1 MYDRQIPDRAE
12 DIFEWLNEN
21 SDIIN
26 QFVIID
32 DDISH
37 YKFSAIEIV
46 EKSPLFNHLVI
57 PNSDFGLSEE
67 DVLNAISIL
76 RGERICG
83 CIQVLHWPRL

>member
-1 MYDRQIPDRAE
+1 M
-12 DIFEWLNEN
+12 FEWLNEN

-32 DDISH
+32 DDILH
-37 YKFSAIEIV
+37 YKSSITGIAA
-46 EKSPLFNHLVI
+46 KSPSFNHLVI

>member
-1 MYDRQIPDRAE
+1 MYDRQFPDRAE

-21 SDIIN
+21 SDIVN

-37 YKFSAIEIV
+37 YKSSITGIV

-57 PNSDFGLSEE
+57 PNLNFGLSEE
-67 DVLNAISIL
+67 DVLRAISIL

-83 CIQVLHWPRL
+83 CI